1 MIGER
6 VITVSRGRIPQ
17 ELFDQVAAQSDIV
30 DVISDYVQ
38 LSKAGK
44 NYKGLCPFHGEN
56 TPSFVVS
63 PDKGIYKCFGCG
75 EGGNVISFVS
85 QLEAISYPQA
95 ILKLAKRAGI
105 QTDFVANFDDQ
116 NQEGKY
122 KSEYDLLEFSK
133 GFYHYY
139 LNHTKEG
146 KVAQDYLSQRGLSKE
161 MIEKFEIGLSPSYS
175 DALVKTLTNNQ
186 FSSDQALQLGLLNE
200 HNGQY
205 YDRFKSRIM
214 FPIFNKVGKVVGFSG
229 RVFLDGDTNLGKYV
243 NSPESPLFQKGKLI
257 YNFHEAKL
265 AIRRQNRVVLFEG
278 FLDVISAVEAGIL
291 ESVATMGTAFTEDHG
306 RELRRLT
313 DQVIICFDGDKAGL
327 AAANKAIPILLSQN
341 FSVSVV
347 EIPNKMDPDDFIKS
361 KGKEAFIKLIDQA
374 IPAIDYQYRY
384 LKRQFNLEF
393 MSHRDQFKRQI
404 YHFAYTLQSVTL
416 QELVLK
422 KLAQDIAIGEQSIL
436 QEFASGKSQ
445 VYKNTNINNNKKE
458 ISQMSS
464 KHLRDTKYDRSEK
477 MLIHYMLKERRVA
490 LQVEKELNGY
500 LNDPTRRNIVLY
512 ILDYYTIHETMNL
525 QYFLNWI
532 DEALVKPITDII
544 FECENLPSLNNDN
557 VIRDLIAVVKEYVY
571 RAQMDE
577 LKKQISEAT
586 LDHEKL
592 ELLGKVNQLKQQF
605 GK

>member
-1 MIGER
+1 MNK
-6 VITVSRGRIPQ
+6 GRIPQ
-17 ELFDQVAAQSDIV
+17 ELFDQVIAQSDIV
-30 DVISDYVQ
+30 DVVSDYVQ
-38 LSKAGK
+38 LTKAGK

-75 EGGNVISFVS
+75 EGGNVISFIS

-95 ILKLAKRAGI
+95 ILKLAQRAGI
-105 QTDFVANFDDQ
+105 QTDLVASLSQSTQ
-116 NQEGKY
+116 NSKY
-122 KSEYDLLEFSK
+122 KNEYDLLEFSK

-146 KVAQDYLSQRGLSKE
+146 KIALEYLTKRGMSAE
-161 MIEKFEIGLSPSYS
+161 MIEQFGIGLSPSYS
-175 DALVKTLTNNQ
+175 DALVKTLANNQ
-186 FSSDQALQLGLLNE
+186 FSLLQATQLGLLNE

-214 FPIFNKVGKVVGFSG
+214 FPIFDKVGKVVGFSG
-229 RVFLDGDTNLGKYV
+229 RVFLEGDTHLGKYV

-257 YNFHEAKL
+257 YNLHEAKL
-265 AIRRQNRVVLFEG
+265 AIRRHNRVLLFEG
-278 FLDVISAVEAGIL
+278 FLDVISAVEAGIS

-313 DQVIICFDGDKAGL
+313 DHIIICYDGDKAGL
-327 AAANKAIPILLSQN
+327 AAANKAIPILMSQN
-341 FSVSVV
+341 FIVSVV
-347 EIPNKMDPDDFIKS
+347 EIPSKMDPDEFIKTN
-361 KGKEAFIKLIDQA
+361 GAEAFSKLVDQA

-384 LKRQFNLEF
+384 IKRQFNLEF
-393 MSHRDQFKRQI
+393 VSHRDQFKRAI
-404 YHFAYTLQSVTL
+404 YHLAYSLQSPTL
-416 QELVLK
+416 QELILK
-422 KLAQDIAIGEQSIL
+422 KLAQDISIGEQSIL

-445 VYKNTNINNNKKE
+445 VYKNTNINNNKNE
-458 ISQMSS
+458 MSQMRRY
-464 KHLRDTKYDRSEK
+464 HLRDTKYDRSEK
-477 MLIHYMLKERRVA
+477 MLIHYMLKDRRVA

-512 ILDYYTIHETMNL
+512 ILDYYTVHETMNL

-544 FECENLPSLNNDN
+544 FECETLPPLTNDN
-557 VIRDLIAVVKEYVY
+557 VIRDLILVVKEYVY
-571 RAQMDE
+571 KAQME
-577 LKKQISEAT
+577 QLKKQISEAT

>member
-30 DVISDYVQ
+30 DVISDYVH

-105 QTDFVANFDDQ
+105 QTDFVATFDDQ

-229 RVFLDGDTNLGKYV
+229 RVFLEGDTNLGKYV

-278 FLDVISAVEAGIL
+278 FLDVISAVEAGVL

-313 DQVIICFDGDKAGL
+313 DQVIICFDGDNAGL

-384 LKRQFNLEF
+384 LKRQFDLEF

-544 FECENLPSLNNDN
+544 FECEKLPSLNNDN

-571 RAQMDE
+571 RAQMDQ

>member
-1 MIGER
+1 MGK
-6 VITVSRGRIPQ
+6 GRIPQ
-17 ELFDQVAAQSDIV
+17 ELFDEVVEKSDIV

-75 EGGNVISFVS
+75 EGGNVVSFVS
-85 QLEAISYPQA
+85 SLEAISYPQA

-105 QTDFVANFDDQ
+105 ETNIVLPSDESIQDAKFKNEFDI
-116 NQEGKY
+116 
-122 KSEYDLLEFSK
+122 LEFSK

-146 KVAQDYLSQRGLSKE
+146 KVALAYLHDRGMSDE
-161 MIEKFEIGLSPSYS
+161 TIAKFGIGLAPSYS
-175 DALVKTLTNNQ
+175 DALVKTLANNRY
-186 FSSDQALQLGLLNE
+186 SLDVAMELGLLNE

-214 FPIFNKVGKVVGFSG
+214 FPIFDKIGHVVGFSG
-229 RVFLDGDTNLGKYV
+229 RVFLEGDTHLGKYV
-243 NSPESPLFQKGKLI
+243 NSPESPIFQKGKLI
-257 YNFHEAKL
+257 YHLNDAKL
-265 AIRRQNRVVLFEG
+265 AIRRYNRVLLFEG
-278 FLDVISAVEAGIL
+278 FLDVISAVEAGFV
-291 ESVATMGTAFTEDHG
+291 ESVATMGTALTDDHS

-313 DQVIICFDGDKAGL
+313 DQIILCFDGDKAGL
-327 AAANKAIPILLSQN
+327 AAANKAIPILMAQN

-347 EIPNKMDPDDFIKS
+347 EIPNKMDPDEFIKTH
-361 KGKEAFIKLIDQA
+361 GKEAFSKLIDQA

-384 LKRQFNLEF
+384 IKRQFNLEF
-393 MSHRDQFKRQI
+393 VSHREQFKRQI
-404 YHFAYTLQSVTL
+404 YHFAYTLQSHTL
-416 QELVLK
+416 QELILK
-422 KLAQDIAIGEQSIL
+422 KLAYDISIGEQSIL
-436 QEFASGKSQ
+436 QEFNSSKSQ
-445 VYKNTNINNNKKE
+445 VYKNANINNNKNE
-458 ISQMSS
+458 NLQIHSRQV
-464 KHLRDTKYDRSEK
+464 RDTKYERSEK

-512 ILDYYTIHETMNL
+512 ILDYYTTHETMNL

-544 FECENLPSLNNDN
+544 FECESLPPLGSDE
-557 VIRDLIAVVKEYVY
+557 VIYDLISVVKEYVY
-571 RAQMDE
+571 RAQME
-577 LKKQISEAT
+577 RLKKQISEAT

>member
-1 MIGER
+1 MGK
-6 VITVSRGRIPQ
+6 GRIPQ
-17 ELFDQVAAQSDIV
+17 ELFDEVVEKSDIV

-75 EGGNVISFVS
+75 EGGNVVSFVS
-85 QLEAISYPQA
+85 SLEAISYPQA

-105 QTDFVANFDDQ
+105 ETNIVLPSDESIQDAKFKNEFDI
-116 NQEGKY
+116 
-122 KSEYDLLEFSK
+122 LEFAK

-146 KVAQDYLSQRGLSKE
+146 KVALDYLHNRGMSDE
-161 MIEKFEIGLSPSYS
+161 TIAKFGIGLAPSYS
-175 DALVKTLTNNQ
+175 DALVKTLANNRY
-186 FSSDQALQLGLLNE
+186 SLDVAMKLGLLNE

-214 FPIFNKVGKVVGFSG
+214 FPIFDKIGHVVGFSG
-229 RVFLDGDTNLGKYV
+229 RVFLEEDTHLGKYV
-243 NSPESPLFQKGKLI
+243 NSPESPIFQKGKLI
-257 YNFHEAKL
+257 YHLNDAKL
-265 AIRRQNRVVLFEG
+265 AIRRHNRVLLFEG
-278 FLDVISAVEAGIL
+278 FLDVISAVEAGFV
-291 ESVATMGTAFTEDHG
+291 ESVATMGTALTEDHS

-313 DQVIICFDGDKAGL
+313 DQIILCFDGDKAGL
-327 AAANKAIPILLSQN
+327 AAANKAIPILMAQN

-347 EIPNKMDPDDFIKS
+347 EIPNKMDPDEFIKTH
-361 KGKEAFIKLIDQA
+361 GKEAFSKLIDQA
-374 IPAIDYQYRY
+374 IPAVDYQYRY
-384 LKRQFNLEF
+384 IKRQFNLEF
-393 MSHRDQFKRQI
+393 VSHREQFKRQI
-404 YHFAYTLQSVTL
+404 YHFAYTLQSHTL
-416 QELVLK
+416 QELILK
-422 KLAQDIAIGEQSIL
+422 KLAYDISIGEQSIL
-436 QEFASGKSQ
+436 QEFNSSKSQ
-445 VYKNTNINNNKKE
+445 VYKNANINNNKNE
-458 ISQMSS
+458 NLQIHSRQV
-464 KHLRDTKYDRSEK
+464 RDTKYERSEK

-512 ILDYYTIHETMNL
+512 ILDYYTTHETMNL

-544 FECENLPSLNNDN
+544 FECETLPPLTNDN
-557 VIRDLIAVVKEYVY
+557 VIRDLILVVKEYVY
-571 RAQMDE
+571 KAQME
-577 LKKQISEAT
+577 QLKKQISEAT

>member
-1 MIGER
+1 MGK
-6 VITVSRGRIPQ
+6 GRIPQ
-17 ELFDQVAAQSDIV
+17 ELFDQIVEKSDIV

-75 EGGNVISFVS
+75 EGGNAVSFVS
-85 QLEAISYPQA
+85 SIEAISYPQA
-95 ILKLAKRAGI
+95 VLKLAKRAGI
-105 QTDFVANFDDQ
+105 ETNIVLPSDESVQDAKFKNEFDI
-116 NQEGKY
+116 
-122 KSEYDLLEFSK
+122 LEFAK

-146 KVAQDYLSQRGLSKE
+146 KVALAYLHDRGMSDE
-161 MIEKFEIGLSPSYS
+161 TINKFGIGLAPSYS
-175 DALVKTLTNNQ
+175 DALVKTLVNNRY
-186 FSSDQALQLGLLNE
+186 SLEVAMKLGLLNE

-214 FPIFNKVGKVVGFSG
+214 FPIFDKVGHVVGFSG
-229 RVFLDGDTNLGKYV
+229 RVFLEGDTNLGKYV
-243 NSPESPLFQKGKLI
+243 NSPESPIFQKGKLI
-257 YNFHEAKL
+257 YHLNDAKL
-265 AIRRQNRVVLFEG
+265 AIRRHNRVLLFEG
-278 FLDVISAVEAGIL
+278 FLDVISAVEAGVV
-291 ESVATMGTAFTEDHG
+291 ESVATMGTALTEDHS

-313 DQVIICFDGDKAGL
+313 DQIILCFDGDKAGL
-327 AAANKAIPILLSQN
+327 AAANKAIPILMAQN

-347 EIPNKMDPDDFIKS
+347 EIPNQMDPDEFIKTY
-361 KGKEAFIKLIDQA
+361 GKEAFTKLIEQA

-384 LKRQFNLEF
+384 IKRQFNLEF
-393 MSHRDQFKRQI
+393 VSHREQFKRQI
-404 YHFAYTLQSVTL
+404 YHFAYTLQSHTL
-416 QELVLK
+416 QELILK
-422 KLAQDIAIGEQSIL
+422 KLAYDISIGEQSIL
-436 QEFASGKSQ
+436 QEFNSGKSQ
-445 VYKNTNINNNKKE
+445 VYKNSNINNNKNE
-458 ISQMSS
+458 NRQIQSRQ
-464 KHLRDTKYDRSEK
+464 LRDTKYERSEK

-512 ILDYYTIHETMNL
+512 ILDYYTTHETMNL

-544 FECENLPSLNNDN
+544 FECESLPPLGGDE
-557 VIRDLIAVVKEYVY
+557 VIQDLISVVKEYVY
-571 RAQMDE
+571 KAQMAQ

>member
-186 FSSDQALQLGLLNE
+186 FSLDQALQLGLLNE

-214 FPIFNKVGKVVGFSG
+214 FPILNKVGKVVGFSG
-229 RVFLDGDTNLGKYV
+229 RVFLEGDTNLGKYV

-278 FLDVISAVEAGIL
+278 FLDVISAVEAGVL

-313 DQVIICFDGDKAGL
+313 DQVVICFDGDKAGL

-512 ILDYYTIHETMNL
+512 ILDYYTTHETMNL

-544 FECENLPSLNNDN
+544 FECENLPSLSNDN
-557 VIRDLIAVVKEYVY
+557 VTRDLIAVVKEYVY
-571 RAQMDE
+571 RAQMDQ

>member
-1 MIGER
+1 M
-6 VITVSRGRIPQ
+6 ITVSRGRIPQ

-186 FSSDQALQLGLLNE
+186 FSLDQALQLGLLNE

-214 FPIFNKVGKVVGFSG
+214 FPILNKVGKVVGFSG
-229 RVFLDGDTNLGKYV
+229 RVFLEGDTNLGKYV

-278 FLDVISAVEAGIL
+278 FLDVISAVEAGVL

-313 DQVIICFDGDKAGL
+313 DQVVICFDGDKAGL

-512 ILDYYTIHETMNL
+512 ILDYYTTHETMNL

-544 FECENLPSLNNDN
+544 FECENLPSLSNDN
-557 VIRDLIAVVKEYVY
+557 VTRDLIAVVKEYVY
-571 RAQMDE
+571 RAQMDQ

>member
-1 MIGER
+1 MGK
-6 VITVSRGRIPQ
+6 GRIPQ
-17 ELFDQVAAQSDIV
+17 ELFDEVVEKSDIV

-75 EGGNVISFVS
+75 EGGNVVSFVS
-85 QLEAISYPQA
+85 SLEAISYPQA

-105 QTDFVANFDDQ
+105 ETNNVLPSDESIQDAKFKNEFDI
-116 NQEGKY
+116 
-122 KSEYDLLEFSK
+122 LEFSK

-146 KVAQDYLSQRGLSKE
+146 KVALAYLHDRGMSDE
-161 MIEKFEIGLSPSYS
+161 TIAKFGIGLAPSYS
-175 DALVKTLTNNQ
+175 DALDKTLANNRY
-186 FSSDQALQLGLLNE
+186 SLDVAMKLGLLNE

-214 FPIFNKVGKVVGFSG
+214 FPIFDKIGHVVGFSG
-229 RVFLDGDTNLGKYV
+229 RVFLEGDTHLGKYV
-243 NSPESPLFQKGKLI
+243 NSPESPIFQKGKLI
-257 YNFHEAKL
+257 YHLNDAKL
-265 AIRRQNRVVLFEG
+265 AIRRHNRVLLFEG
-278 FLDVISAVEAGIL
+278 FLDVISAVEAGFV
-291 ESVATMGTAFTEDHG
+291 ESVATMGTALTEDHS

-313 DQVIICFDGDKAGL
+313 DQIILCFDGDKAGL
-327 AAANKAIPILLSQN
+327 AAANKAIPILMAQN

-347 EIPNKMDPDDFIKS
+347 EIPNKMDPDEFIKTH
-361 KGKEAFIKLIDQA
+361 GKEAFSKLIDQA

-384 LKRQFNLEF
+384 IKRQFNLEF
-393 MSHRDQFKRQI
+393 VSHREQFKRQI
-404 YHFAYTLQSVTL
+404 YHFAYTLQSHTL
-416 QELVLK
+416 QELILK
-422 KLAQDIAIGEQSIL
+422 KLAYDISIGEQSIL
-436 QEFASGKSQ
+436 QEFNSSKSQ
-445 VYKNTNINNNKKE
+445 VYKNANINNNKNE
-458 ISQMSS
+458 NLQIHSRQV
-464 KHLRDTKYDRSEK
+464 RDTKYERSEK

-512 ILDYYTIHETMNL
+512 ILDYYTTHETMNL

-544 FECENLPSLNNDN
+544 FECESLPPLGSDE
-557 VIRDLIAVVKEYVY
+557 VIYDLISVVKEYVY
-571 RAQMDE
+571 RAQME
-577 LKKQISEAT
+577 RLKKQISEAT

>member
-1 MIGER
+1 MGK
-6 VITVSRGRIPQ
+6 GRIPQ
-17 ELFDQVAAQSDIV
+17 ELFDEVVEKSDIV

-75 EGGNVISFVS
+75 EGGNVVSFVS
-85 QLEAISYPQA
+85 SLEAISYPQA

-105 QTDFVANFDDQ
+105 ETNIVLPSDELIQDAKFKNEFDI
-116 NQEGKY
+116 
-122 KSEYDLLEFSK
+122 LEFSK

-146 KVAQDYLSQRGLSKE
+146 KVALAYLHDRGMSDE
-161 MIEKFEIGLSPSYS
+161 TIAKFGIGLAPSYS
-175 DALVKTLTNNQ
+175 DALVKTLANNRY
-186 FSSDQALQLGLLNE
+186 SLDVAMKLGLLNE

-214 FPIFNKVGKVVGFSG
+214 FPIFDKIGHVVGFSG
-229 RVFLDGDTNLGKYV
+229 RVFLEGDTHLGKYV
-243 NSPESPLFQKGKLI
+243 NSPESPIFQKGKLI
-257 YNFHEAKL
+257 YHLNDAKL
-265 AIRRQNRVVLFEG
+265 AIRRHNRVLLFEG
-278 FLDVISAVEAGIL
+278 FLDVISAVEAGFV
-291 ESVATMGTAFTEDHG
+291 ESVATMGTALTEDHS

-313 DQVIICFDGDKAGL
+313 DQIILCFDGDKAGL
-327 AAANKAIPILLSQN
+327 AAANKAIPILMAQN

-347 EIPNKMDPDDFIKS
+347 EIPNKMDPDEFIKTH
-361 KGKEAFIKLIDQA
+361 GKEAFSKLIDQA
-374 IPAIDYQYRY
+374 IPAVDYQYRY
-384 LKRQFNLEF
+384 IKRQFNLEF
-393 MSHRDQFKRQI
+393 VSHREQFKRQI
-404 YHFAYTLQSVTL
+404 YHFAYTLQSHTL
-416 QELVLK
+416 QELILK
-422 KLAQDIAIGEQSIL
+422 KLAYDISIGEQSIL
-436 QEFASGKSQ
+436 QEFNSSKSQ
-445 VYKNTNINNNKKE
+445 VYKNANINNNKNE
-458 ISQMSS
+458 NLQIHSRQV
-464 KHLRDTKYDRSEK
+464 RDTKYERSEK

-512 ILDYYTIHETMNL
+512 ILDYYTTHETMNL

-544 FECENLPSLNNDN
+544 FECESLPPLGSDE
-557 VIRDLIAVVKEYVY
+557 VIYDLISVVKEYVY
-571 RAQMDE
+571 RAQME
-577 LKKQISEAT
+577 QLKKQISEAT

>member
-1 MIGER
+1 MGK
-6 VITVSRGRIPQ
+6 GRIPQ
-17 ELFDQVAAQSDIV
+17 ELFDQVVEKSDIV

-75 EGGNVISFVS
+75 EGGNVVSFISS
-85 QLEAISYPQA
+85 IEAISYPQA
-95 ILKLAKRAGI
+95 VLKLAKRAGI
-105 QTDFVANFDDQ
+105 ETNIVLQSDESVQDAKFKNEFDI
-116 NQEGKY
+116 
-122 KSEYDLLEFSK
+122 LEFAK

-146 KVAQDYLSQRGLSKE
+146 KFALAYLHDRGMSDE
-161 MIEKFEIGLSPSYS
+161 TITKFGIGLAPSYS
-175 DALVKTLTNNQ
+175 DALVKTLVNNRY
-186 FSSDQALQLGLLNE
+186 SLDVAMKLGLLNE

-214 FPIFNKVGKVVGFSG
+214 FPIFDKIGHVVGFSG
-229 RVFLDGDTNLGKYV
+229 RVFLEGDTNLGKYV
-243 NSPESPLFQKGKLI
+243 NSPESPIFQKGKLI
-257 YNFHEAKL
+257 YHLNDAKL
-265 AIRRQNRVVLFEG
+265 AIRRHNRVLLFEG
-278 FLDVISAVEAGIL
+278 FLDVISAVEAGFV
-291 ESVATMGTAFTEDHG
+291 ESVATMGTALTEDHS

-313 DQVIICFDGDKAGL
+313 DQIILCFDGDKAGL
-327 AAANKAIPILLSQN
+327 AAANKAIPILMAQN

-347 EIPNKMDPDDFIKS
+347 EIPNKMDPDEFIKTY
-361 KGKEAFIKLIDQA
+361 GKEAFAKLIDQA

-384 LKRQFNLEF
+384 IKRQFNLEF
-393 MSHRDQFKRQI
+393 VSHREQFKRQI
-404 YHFAYTLQSVTL
+404 YHFAYTLQSHTL
-416 QELVLK
+416 QELILK
-422 KLAQDIAIGEQSIL
+422 KLAYDISIGEQSIL
-436 QEFASGKSQ
+436 QEFNSGKSQ
-445 VYKNTNINNNKKE
+445 VYKNSNINNNKNE
-458 ISQMSS
+458 NRQIQSRQ
-464 KHLRDTKYDRSEK
+464 LRDTKYERSEK

-512 ILDYYTIHETMNL
+512 ILDYYTTHETMNL

-544 FECENLPSLNNDN
+544 FECESLPPLGSDE
-557 VIRDLIAVVKEYVY
+557 VIHDLIFVVKEYVY
-571 RAQMDE
+571 KAQME
-577 LKKQISEAT
+577 QLKKQISEAT

>member
-229 RVFLDGDTNLGKYV
+229 RVFLEGDTNLGKYV

-278 FLDVISAVEAGIL
+278 FLDVISAVEAGVL

-571 RAQMDE
+571 RAQMDQ

>member
-1 MIGER
+1 MGK
-6 VITVSRGRIPQ
+6 GRIPQ
-17 ELFDQVAAQSDIV
+17 ELFDQVVEKSDIV

-75 EGGNVISFVS
+75 EGGNVVSFISS
-85 QLEAISYPQA
+85 IEAISYPQA
-95 ILKLAKRAGI
+95 VLKLAKRAGI
-105 QTDFVANFDDQ
+105 ETNIVLQSDESVQDAKFKNEFDI
-116 NQEGKY
+116 
-122 KSEYDLLEFSK
+122 LEFAK

-146 KVAQDYLSQRGLSKE
+146 KVALAYLHDRGMSDE
-161 MIEKFEIGLSPSYS
+161 TITKFGIGLAPSYS
-175 DALVKTLTNNQ
+175 DALVKTLVNNRY
-186 FSSDQALQLGLLNE
+186 SLDVAMKLGLLNE

-214 FPIFNKVGKVVGFSG
+214 FPIFDKIGNVVGFSG
-229 RVFLDGDTNLGKYV
+229 RVFLEGDTNLGKYV
-243 NSPESPLFQKGKLI
+243 NSPESPIFQKGKLI
-257 YNFHEAKL
+257 YHLNDAKL
-265 AIRRQNRVVLFEG
+265 AIRRHNRVLLFEG
-278 FLDVISAVEAGIL
+278 FLDVISAVEAGFV
-291 ESVATMGTAFTEDHG
+291 ESVATMGTALTEDHS

-313 DQVIICFDGDKAGL
+313 DQIILCFDGDKAGL
-327 AAANKAIPILLSQN
+327 AAANKAIPILMAQN

-347 EIPNKMDPDDFIKS
+347 EIPNKMDPDEFIKTY
-361 KGKEAFIKLIDQA
+361 GKEAFAKLIDQA

-384 LKRQFNLEF
+384 IKRQFNLEF
-393 MSHRDQFKRQI
+393 VSHREQFKRQI
-404 YHFAYTLQSVTL
+404 YHFAYTLQSHTL
-416 QELVLK
+416 QELILK
-422 KLAQDIAIGEQSIL
+422 KLAYDISIGEQSIL
-436 QEFASGKSQ
+436 QEFNSGKSQ
-445 VYKNTNINNNKKE
+445 VYKNSNINNNKNE
-458 ISQMSS
+458 NRQIQSRQ
-464 KHLRDTKYDRSEK
+464 LRDTKYERSEK

-512 ILDYYTIHETMNL
+512 ILDYYTTHETMNL

-544 FECENLPSLNNDN
+544 FECESLPPLGSDE
-557 VIRDLIAVVKEYVY
+557 VIHDLIFVVKEYVY
-571 RAQMDE
+571 KAQME
-577 LKKQISEAT
+577 QLKKQISEAT

>member
-1 MIGER
+1 M
-6 VITVSRGRIPQ
+6 
-17 ELFDQVAAQSDIV
+17 
-30 DVISDYVQ
+30 
-38 LSKAGK
+38 
-44 NYKGLCPFHGEN
+44 
-56 TPSFVVS
+56 
-63 PDKGIYKCFGCG
+63 
-75 EGGNVISFVS
+75 
-85 QLEAISYPQA
+85 
-95 ILKLAKRAGI
+95 
-105 QTDFVANFDDQ
+105 
-116 NQEGKY
+116 
-122 KSEYDLLEFSK
+122 
-133 GFYHYY
+133 
-139 LNHTKEG
+139 
-146 KVAQDYLSQRGLSKE
+146 AQDYLSQRGLSKE

-186 FSSDQALQLGLLNE
+186 FSLDQALQLGLLNE

-214 FPIFNKVGKVVGFSG
+214 FPILNKVGKVVGFSG
-229 RVFLDGDTNLGKYV
+229 RVFLEGDTNLGKYV

-278 FLDVISAVEAGIL
+278 FLDVISAVEAGVL

-313 DQVIICFDGDKAGL
+313 DQVVICFDGDKAGL

-512 ILDYYTIHETMNL
+512 ILDYYTTHETMNL

-544 FECENLPSLNNDN
+544 FECENLPSLSNDN
-557 VIRDLIAVVKEYVY
+557 VTRDLIAVVKEYVY
-571 RAQMDE
+571 RAQMDQ

>member
-1 MIGER
+1 MNK
-6 VITVSRGRIPQ
+6 GRIPQ
-17 ELFDQVAAQSDIV
+17 ELFDQVIAQSDIV
-30 DVISDYVQ
+30 DVVSDYVQ
-38 LSKAGK
+38 LTKAGK

-75 EGGNVISFVS
+75 EGGNVISFIS

-95 ILKLAKRAGI
+95 ILKLAQRAGI
-105 QTDFVANFDDQ
+105 QTDLVASLSQSTQ
-116 NQEGKY
+116 NSKY
-122 KSEYDLLEFSK
+122 KNEYDLLEFSK

-146 KVAQDYLSQRGLSKE
+146 KIALEYLTKRGISAE
-161 MIEKFEIGLSPSYS
+161 MIEQFGIGLSPSYS
-175 DALVKTLTNNQ
+175 DALVKTLANNQ
-186 FSSDQALQLGLLNE
+186 FSLPQATQLGLLNE

-214 FPIFNKVGKVVGFSG
+214 FPIFDKVGKVVGFSG
-229 RVFLDGDTNLGKYV
+229 RVFLEGDTHLGKYV

-257 YNFHEAKL
+257 YNLHEAKL
-265 AIRRQNRVVLFEG
+265 AIRRHNRVLLFEG

-313 DQVIICFDGDKAGL
+313 DHIIICYDGDKAGL
-327 AAANKAIPILLSQN
+327 AAANKAIPILMSQN
-341 FSVSVV
+341 FIVSVV
-347 EIPNKMDPDDFIKS
+347 EIPSKMDPDEFIKTN
-361 KGKEAFIKLIDQA
+361 GAEAFSKLVDQA

-384 LKRQFNLEF
+384 IKRQFNLEF
-393 MSHRDQFKRQI
+393 VSHRDQFKRAI
-404 YHFAYTLQSVTL
+404 YHLAYSLQSPTL
-416 QELVLK
+416 QELILK
-422 KLAQDIAIGEQSIL
+422 KLAQDISIGEQSIL

-445 VYKNTNINNNKKE
+445 VYKNTNINNNKNE
-458 ISQMSS
+458 MSQMRRH
-464 KHLRDTKYDRSEK
+464 HLRDTKYDRSEK
-477 MLIHYMLKERRVA
+477 MLIHYMLKDRRVA

-512 ILDYYTIHETMNL
+512 ILDYYTVHETMNL

-544 FECENLPSLNNDN
+544 FECETLPPLTNDN
-557 VIRDLIAVVKEYVY
+557 VIRDLILVVKEYVY
-571 RAQMDE
+571 KAQME
-577 LKKQISEAT
+577 QLKKQISEAT

>member
-1 MIGER
+1 MGK
-6 VITVSRGRIPQ
+6 GRIPQ
-17 ELFDQVAAQSDIV
+17 ELFDEVVEKSDIV

-75 EGGNVISFVS
+75 EGGNVVSFVS
-85 QLEAISYPQA
+85 SLEAISYPQA

-105 QTDFVANFDDQ
+105 ETNIVLPSDESIQDAKFKNEFDI
-116 NQEGKY
+116 
-122 KSEYDLLEFSK
+122 LEFSK

-146 KVAQDYLSQRGLSKE
+146 KVALAYLHDRGMSDE
-161 MIEKFEIGLSPSYS
+161 TIAKFGIGLAPSYS
-175 DALVKTLTNNQ
+175 DALVKTLANNRY
-186 FSSDQALQLGLLNE
+186 SLDVAMELGLLNE

-214 FPIFNKVGKVVGFSG
+214 FPIFDKIGHVVGFSG
-229 RVFLDGDTNLGKYV
+229 RVFLEGDTHLGKYV
-243 NSPESPLFQKGKLI
+243 NSPESPIFQKGKLI
-257 YNFHEAKL
+257 YHLNDAKL
-265 AIRRQNRVVLFEG
+265 AIRRYNRVLLFEG
-278 FLDVISAVEAGIL
+278 FLDVISAVEAGFV
-291 ESVATMGTAFTEDHG
+291 ESVATMGTALTDDHS

-313 DQVIICFDGDKAGL
+313 DQIILCFDGDKAGL
-327 AAANKAIPILLSQN
+327 AAANKAIPILMAQN

-347 EIPNKMDPDDFIKS
+347 EIPNKMDPDEFIKTH
-361 KGKEAFIKLIDQA
+361 GKEAFSKLIDQA

-384 LKRQFNLEF
+384 IKRQFNLEF
-393 MSHRDQFKRQI
+393 VSHREQFKRQI
-404 YHFAYTLQSVTL
+404 YHFAYTLQSHTL
-416 QELVLK
+416 QELILK
-422 KLAQDIAIGEQSIL
+422 KLAYDISIGEQSIL
-436 QEFASGKSQ
+436 QEFNSSKSQ
-445 VYKNTNINNNKKE
+445 VYKNANINNNKNE
-458 ISQMSS
+458 NLQIHSRQV
-464 KHLRDTKYDRSEK
+464 RDTKYERSEK

-512 ILDYYTIHETMNL
+512 ILDYYTTHETMNL

-544 FECENLPSLNNDN
+544 FECESLPPLGSDE
-557 VIRDLIAVVKEYVY
+557 VIYDLISVVKEYVY
-571 RAQMDE
+571 RAQME
-577 LKKQISEAT
+577 QLKKQISEAT

>member
-1 MIGER
+1 MGK
-6 VITVSRGRIPQ
+6 GRIPQ
-17 ELFDQVAAQSDIV
+17 ELFDQVVEKSDIV

-75 EGGNVISFVS
+75 EGGNVVSFVS
-85 QLEAISYPQA
+85 TLEAISYPQA

-105 QTDFVANFDDQ
+105 ETNIVLQSDESTQNAKFKNEFDI
-116 NQEGKY
+116 
-122 KSEYDLLEFSK
+122 LEFAK

-146 KVAQDYLSQRGLSKE
+146 KVALAYLHDRGMSDE
-161 MIEKFEIGLSPSYS
+161 TIAKFGIGLAPSHS
-175 DALVKTLTNNQ
+175 DALVKTLGNNQ
-186 FSSDQALQLGLLNE
+186 YSLDGAMKLGLLNE

-214 FPIFNKVGKVVGFSG
+214 FPIFDKMGHVVGFSG
-229 RVFLDGDTNLGKYV
+229 RVFLEGDTHLGKYV
-243 NSPESPLFQKGKLI
+243 NSPESPIFQKGKLI
-257 YNFHEAKL
+257 YHLNDAKL
-265 AIRRQNRVVLFEG
+265 AIRRHNRVLLFEG
-278 FLDVISAVEAGIL
+278 FLDVISAVEAGFV
-291 ESVATMGTAFTEDHG
+291 ESVATMGTALTEDHS

-313 DQVIICFDGDKAGL
+313 DQIILCFDGDKAGL
-327 AAANKAIPILLSQN
+327 AAANKSIPILMAQN

-347 EIPNKMDPDDFIKS
+347 EVPNKMDPDEFIKTY
-361 KGKEAFIKLIDQA
+361 GKEAFAKLIDQA

-384 LKRQFNLEF
+384 IKRQFNLEF
-393 MSHRDQFKRQI
+393 VSHREQFKRQI
-404 YHFAYTLQSVTL
+404 YHFAYTLQSHTL
-416 QELVLK
+416 QELILK
-422 KLAQDIAIGEQSIL
+422 KLAYDISIGEQSIL
-436 QEFASGKSQ
+436 QEFNSSKSQ
-445 VYKNTNINNNKKE
+445 VYKNSNINNNKNE
-458 ISQMSS
+458 NQQIHSRQV
-464 KHLRDTKYDRSEK
+464 RDTKYERSEK

-512 ILDYYTIHETMNL
+512 ILDYYTTHEMMNL

-532 DEALVKPITDII
+532 DEALVKTITDII
-544 FECENLPSLNNDN
+544 FECESLPPLGSDE
-557 VIRDLIAVVKEYVY
+557 VISDLISVVKEYVY
-571 RAQMDE
+571 KAQME
-577 LKKQISEAT
+577 QLKKQISEAT

>member
-1 MIGER
+1 MGK
-6 VITVSRGRIPQ
+6 GRIPQ
-17 ELFDQVAAQSDIV
+17 ELFDQVVEKSDIV

-75 EGGNVISFVS
+75 EGGNVVSFISS
-85 QLEAISYPQA
+85 IEAISYPQA
-95 ILKLAKRAGI
+95 VLKLAKRAGI
-105 QTDFVANFDDQ
+105 ETNIVLQSDESVQDAKFKNEFDI
-116 NQEGKY
+116 
-122 KSEYDLLEFSK
+122 LEFAK

-146 KVAQDYLSQRGLSKE
+146 KVALAYLHDRGMSDE
-161 MIEKFEIGLSPSYS
+161 TITKFGIGLAPSYS
-175 DALVKTLTNNQ
+175 DALVKTLVNNRY
-186 FSSDQALQLGLLNE
+186 SLDVAMKLGLLNE

-214 FPIFNKVGKVVGFSG
+214 FPIFDKIGHVVGFSG
-229 RVFLDGDTNLGKYV
+229 RVFLEGDTNLGKYV
-243 NSPESPLFQKGKLI
+243 NSPESPIFQKGKLI
-257 YNFHEAKL
+257 YHLNDAKL
-265 AIRRQNRVVLFEG
+265 AIRRHNRVLLFEG
-278 FLDVISAVEAGIL
+278 FLDVISAVEAGFV
-291 ESVATMGTAFTEDHG
+291 ESVATMGTALTEDHS

-313 DQVIICFDGDKAGL
+313 DQIILCFDGDKAGL
-327 AAANKAIPILLSQN
+327 AAANKAIPILMAQN

-347 EIPNKMDPDDFIKS
+347 EIPNKMDPDEFIKTY
-361 KGKEAFIKLIDQA
+361 GKEAFAKLIDQA

-384 LKRQFNLEF
+384 IKRQFNLEF
-393 MSHRDQFKRQI
+393 VSHREQFKRQI
-404 YHFAYTLQSVTL
+404 YHFAYTLQSHTL
-416 QELVLK
+416 QELILK
-422 KLAQDIAIGEQSIL
+422 KLAYDISIGEQSIL
-436 QEFASGKSQ
+436 QEFNSGKSQ
-445 VYKNTNINNNKKE
+445 VYKNSNINNNKNE
-458 ISQMSS
+458 NRQIQSRQ
-464 KHLRDTKYDRSEK
+464 LRDTKYERSEK

-512 ILDYYTIHETMNL
+512 ILDYYMTHETMNL

-544 FECENLPSLNNDN
+544 FECESLPPLGSDE
-557 VIRDLIAVVKEYVY
+557 VIHDLIFVVKEYVY
-571 RAQMDE
+571 KAQME
-577 LKKQISEAT
+577 QLKKQISEAT

>member
-1 MIGER
+1 MGK
-6 VITVSRGRIPQ
+6 GRIPQ
-17 ELFDQVAAQSDIV
+17 ELFDEVVEKSDIV

-75 EGGNVISFVS
+75 EGGNVVSFVS
-85 QLEAISYPQA
+85 SLEAISYPQA

-105 QTDFVANFDDQ
+105 ETNIVLPSDESIQDAKFKNEFDI
-116 NQEGKY
+116 
-122 KSEYDLLEFSK
+122 LEFAK

-146 KVAQDYLSQRGLSKE
+146 KVALDYLHNRGMSDE
-161 MIEKFEIGLSPSYS
+161 TIAKFGIGLAPSYS
-175 DALVKTLTNNQ
+175 DALVKTLANNRY
-186 FSSDQALQLGLLNE
+186 SLDVAMKLGLLNE

-214 FPIFNKVGKVVGFSG
+214 FPIFDKIGHVVGFSG
-229 RVFLDGDTNLGKYV
+229 RVFLEEDTHLGKYV
-243 NSPESPLFQKGKLI
+243 NSPESPIFQKGKLI
-257 YNFHEAKL
+257 YHLNDAKL
-265 AIRRQNRVVLFEG
+265 AIRRHNRVLLFEG
-278 FLDVISAVEAGIL
+278 FLDVISAVEAGFV
-291 ESVATMGTAFTEDHG
+291 ESVATMGTALTEDHS

-313 DQVIICFDGDKAGL
+313 DQIILCFDGDKAGL
-327 AAANKAIPILLSQN
+327 AAANKAIPILKAQN

-347 EIPNKMDPDDFIKS
+347 EIPNKMDPDEFIKTH
-361 KGKEAFIKLIDQA
+361 GKEAFSKLIDQA
-374 IPAIDYQYRY
+374 IPAVDYQYRY
-384 LKRQFNLEF
+384 IKRQFNLEF
-393 MSHRDQFKRQI
+393 VSHREQFKRQI
-404 YHFAYTLQSVTL
+404 YHFAYTLQSHTL
-416 QELVLK
+416 QELILK
-422 KLAQDIAIGEQSIL
+422 KLAYDISIGEQSIL
-436 QEFASGKSQ
+436 QEFNSSKSQ
-445 VYKNTNINNNKKE
+445 VYKNANINNNKNE
-458 ISQMSS
+458 NLQIHSRQV
-464 KHLRDTKYDRSEK
+464 RDTKYERSEK

-512 ILDYYTIHETMNL
+512 ILDYYTTHETMNL

-544 FECENLPSLNNDN
+544 FECESLPPLGSDE
-557 VIRDLIAVVKEYVY
+557 VIYDLISVVKEYVY
-571 RAQMDE
+571 RAQME
-577 LKKQISEAT
+577 QLKKQISEAT